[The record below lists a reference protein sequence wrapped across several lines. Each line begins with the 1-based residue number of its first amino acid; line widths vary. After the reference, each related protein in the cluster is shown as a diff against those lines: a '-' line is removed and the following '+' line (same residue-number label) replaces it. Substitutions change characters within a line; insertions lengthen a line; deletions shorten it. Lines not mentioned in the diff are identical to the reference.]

1 MTPIEKLKA
10 EIDEMEKKRDELG
23 IIAARYVGS
32 GEDGGT
38 DAEVLQAEEDLDRL
52 KLELMKKR
60 AELKRLG
67 GDPLEGFVGATNA
80 DE

>member
-23 IIAARYVGS
+23 IITARYLGS

-52 KLELMKKR
+52 KLELVKKR
-60 AELKRLG
+60 TELKKLG

>member
-10 EIDEMEKKRDELG
+10 EIDQMEKKADELRVITG
-23 IIAARYVGS
+23 RYLGS

-38 DAEVLQAEEDLDRL
+38 DAEVMQAEEDLDRL
-52 KLELMKKR
+52 KIEIEEKRIQLKK
-60 AELKRLG
+60 LG
-67 GDPLEGFVGATNA
+67 GNPLEGFVGATNA